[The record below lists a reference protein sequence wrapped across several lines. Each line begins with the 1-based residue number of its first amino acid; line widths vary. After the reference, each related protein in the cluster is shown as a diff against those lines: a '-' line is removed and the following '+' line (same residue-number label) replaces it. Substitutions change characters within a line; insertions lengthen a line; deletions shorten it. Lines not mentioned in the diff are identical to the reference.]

1 MRTRIKICG
10 LRDLPGVNA
19 AVQSGADA
27 IGLVFYPAS
36 ARQLAPEQARE
47 LAAALPAF
55 IASVAL
61 FLDADA
67 TTVRDIVD
75 SVRPD
80 LIQFHGNET
89 PEFCRS
95 FNRPYLKA
103 VPMDADMEL
112 EQWFKDYADARA
124 LLVDSHAPGKAGG
137 SGESFDWSRALPNG
151 GPPVILAGG
160 LHPDNVAQAIRTVR
174 PYAVDVSSGVESAP
188 GIKDKAKIK
197 AFIDA
202 VRRADCE

>member
-10 LRDLPGVNA
+10 LRDLPGVDA

-55 IASVAL
+55 VASVAL

-75 SVRPD
+75 RVRPD

-95 FNRPYLKA
+95 FKRPYLKA
-103 VPMDADMEL
+103 VPMGADMEL
-112 EQWFKDYADARA
+112 EQWFRDYADASA
-124 LLVDSHAPGKAGG
+124 LLLDSHAPGKAGG
-137 SGESFDWSRALPNG
+137 SGESFDWSRALPSG

-160 LHPDNVAQAIRTVR
+160 LHPDNVGEAICTVR

-197 AFIDA
+197 AFTDA